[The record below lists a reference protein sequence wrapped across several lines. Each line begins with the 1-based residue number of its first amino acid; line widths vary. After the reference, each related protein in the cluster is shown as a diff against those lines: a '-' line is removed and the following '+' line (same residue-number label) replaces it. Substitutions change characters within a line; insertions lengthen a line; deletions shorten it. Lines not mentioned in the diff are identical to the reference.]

1 MSVTVYFVRHGETY
15 FNRFARLQGW
25 SDTPL
30 TEKGEAEA
38 AAVGRALA
46 TVKVDYLFS
55 SDLKRAADTARILI
69 AHHPQQ
75 DIQEP
80 TQSPLFRE
88 VFYGSFEGHSNEE
101 GAIYASCIPGQRI
114 RRISALIC
122 QYGIQQTQEFLHQ
135 ADPTGLAEGRQQL
148 DRRCQDALAFLR
160 QLPDHSTAVVAS
172 HGAFICYLANL
183 IAADGQS
190 YPGPDNGAIMKI
202 SLDDQDARIDF
213 YNRKSLAK

>member
-1 MSVTVYFVRHGETY
+1 MMTVTVYFVRHGETY

-30 TEKGEAEA
+30 TNKGEAEA

-46 TVKVDYLFS
+46 KVQIDYLFA

-69 AHHPQQ
+69 ANHPQ
-75 DIQEP
+75 DNIVEP

-101 GAIYASCIPGQRI
+101 GAIYASCIPGKRI
-114 RRISALIC
+114 RRISELIR
-122 QYGIQQTQEFLHQ
+122 QYGIQQTQEFFHQ
-135 ADPTGLAEGRQQL
+135 ADPTGLAEGKQQL
-148 DRRCQDALAFLR
+148 DQRCQRALDFLR
-160 QLPDHSTAVVAS
+160 QLPDNSTAVVAS

-183 IAADGQS
+183 IAADGQT
-190 YPGPDNGAIMKI
+190 YPGPDNGAIMKLT
-202 SLDDQDARIDF
+202 LDDQHAQVDF
-213 YNRKSLAK
+213 YNRKSL